1 MRDIWI
7 VHRRDRGA
15 HNAYMTE
22 HSGEEGHA
30 PPTPRHTVGNDLR
43 HRAKPFAVLSGTTT
57 RVTAAVAGVMGL
69 ATLAAGLLA
78 SCSTSAAPASGSQ
91 TGTLKVV
98 SWSWRYLPTAVK
110 QFEQAHAGFKI
121 DIEGSVT
128 GQQFFNSEARTLP
141 VSGDDIAVLQAIPGP
156 FDAMENSDELV
167 NLNSVWKED
176 GLAKAYPPSVV
187 KSYTAANGGHYA
199 INVDT
204 FWSPVIWYNKAAFQK
219 AGIPLPGN
227 SISSEQEFLSM
238 GKALTRAGY
247 VPMAFESDNNAA
259 SWAFSVAL
267 QSSCGNVGFANLE
280 ENWNPTV
287 KITTSWT
294 SSCVMNALNT
304 VETYARDGLWGSDFA
319 TETQAEADAL
329 FIQGKAA
336 MLASGSYFSTL
347 FPEPGQYHVAF
358 PYGWTTY
365 PAVTG
370 GAPTK
375 MQGFTLD
382 ALGVSSKSQH
392 QALAEEFLAF
402 LASKQFNSQPTI
414 QQNLPG
420 VEPRSDVALVAGTPS
435 ALVQIKNAASQ
446 SIGEVP
452 NLTVSV
458 PWEAT
463 INSEVL
469 DMLAGQTS
477 ASAVAQDFGGLNA
490 QARANPS
497 S

>member
-1 MRDIWI
+1 
-7 VHRRDRGA
+7 
-15 HNAYMTE
+15 MTI
-22 HSGEEGHA
+22 SGW
-30 PPTPRHTVGNDLR
+30 RSRSNTVSNELR
-43 HRAKPFAVLSGTTT
+43 HQANPFAALPGKTK
-57 RVTAAVAGVMGL
+57 RETAAVVAVMGL
-69 ATLAAGLLA
+69 ATLVAGVLA

-98 SWSWRYLPTAVK
+98 TWSWKYLPTAVK
-110 QFEQAHAGFKI
+110 QFEKAHPGVKV

-128 GQQFFNSEARTLP
+128 GQQFFNNEARTLP

-156 FDAMENSDELV
+156 FDAMENSGELV
-167 NLNSVWKED
+167 NLNNIWRED

-238 GKALTRAGY
+238 AKDLRRAGY

-267 QSSCGNVGFANLE
+267 QSSCGNAGFANLE
-280 ENWNPTV
+280 TNWNPKV
-287 KITTSWT
+287 KVTTSWT
-294 SSCVMNALNT
+294 SDCVMHALST
-304 VETYARDGLWGSDFA
+304 IGTYAKDGLWGSDFA

-375 MQGFTLD
+375 MQEFTLD
-382 ALGVSSKSQH
+382 ALGVNSKSQH

-402 LASKQFNSQPTI
+402 LASKQLNSQQTI
-414 QQNLPG
+414 QENLPG

-435 ALVQIKNAASQ
+435 ILAQIKDEASK
-446 SIGEVP
+446 STGEVP

-469 DMLAGQTS
+469 DMLSGQTS
-477 ASAVAQDFGGLNA
+477 AYAVVQDFASLNA
-490 QARANPS
+490 QARAQPVS
-497 S
+497 IHGVG